1 MAIDEQRLRIRRSLE
16 EKLGVEEASYLMDRP
31 VGGWSELVTN
41 HTLDLKFEVLDAR
54 FEAIDT
60 RFEAVDARFEAF
72 DAKLDTFRSELLA
85 VMHEEF
91 RNQTWKLLTALV
103 ATMTMLIALFGV
115 ILAVVAGS

>member
-1 MAIDEQRLRIRRSLE
+1 LE

-41 HTLDLKFEVLDAR
+41 HTLDLKFEVLDARFEAIDAR

>member
-54 FEAIDT
+54 LEAIDAK
-60 RFEAVDARFEAF
+60 FGAI

>member
-1 MAIDEQRLRIRRSLE
+1 M
-16 EKLGVEEASYLMDRP
+16 EEASFLMDRP

-54 FEAIDT
+54 FAAI
-60 RFEAVDARFEAF
+60 DARFEAF
-72 DAKLDTFRSELLA
+72 DAKFDVFRAELLA
-85 VMHEEF
+85 QMHQEF

-115 ILAVVAGS
+115 ILAVVARS